1 MTLLSSTMPSYSF
14 LSRGE
19 LNIFNVAFIHSAPK
33 ESGYCQPNGATAFQS
48 DYEAAGTT
56 ASCTTQGFFDSFFS
70 GWSVLMNAILALS
83 YFLIVKYG
91 MKDEAQSRRS
101 LALVSAIYVQT
112 DVSISEARKS
122 MLIYSSCNL
131 YSLCNRLSDPRGSTI
146 ILLLVGHKAII

>member
-1 MTLLSSTMPSYSF
+1 M
-14 LSRGE
+14 
-19 LNIFNVAFIHSAPK
+19 
-33 ESGYCQPNGATAFQS
+33 
-48 DYEAAGTT
+48 
-56 ASCTTQGFFDSFFS
+56 
-70 GWSVLMNAILALS
+70 LMNAILALS

-146 ILLLVGHKAII
+146 ILFLVGHKAII